1 MLKLISTFQSFV
13 ATWLTLGR
21 DDQSFIGAPWVCR
34 LLQSAPK
41 RYKKRLALNFLSI
54 SPHYFY
60 RIASPDYARMPRRRW
75 LEAED
80 ERNRTTRLKLCKELL
95 EPYMAE
101 GATVL
106 DIGCGGGYLA
116 KAVSSKAGKVF
127 ASDISLGVIECAKIL
142 ISSPNI
148 EFVHSSPPGWQTVP
162 DGSIDLAYSVAVI
175 QHVRSSVIHYLFDI
189 LSKKLKAG
197 GQAYL
202 IVQLEGDEWR
212 EEEEWVRDQSL
223 MGRLR
228 WKYALNF
235 FPRTEQYFR
244 DLCNSVGLDYCSV
257 KPASDIL
264 SSKYD
269 DVYQQH
275 LLHVGKL

>member
-1 MLKLISTFQSFV
+1 MRPACPDINLAEMNDGLSFPRHMPLLTMNPCERLVKSSAWVGSLFDTTDSQLYLAAAACAV
-13 ATWLTLGR
+13 A
-21 DDQSFIGAPWVCR
+21 V
-34 LLQSAPK
+34 
-41 RYKKRLALNFLSI
+41 
-54 SPHYFY
+54 
-60 RIASPDYARMPRRRW
+60 ASSRRRW

-80 ERNRTTRLKLCKELL
+80 ERNRTTRLKLCKEIL

-142 ISSPNI
+142 NSSPNI
-148 EFVHSSPPGWQTVP
+148 EFVHSSPPGWQTIP

-189 LSKKLKAG
+189 LSKKLKSG

-228 WKYALNF
+228 SKYALNF

-275 LLHVGKL
+275 LLHVGKT